1 MKRDQFSPAHRVP
14 SPARKGRIRKLLL
27 QHETVSIPKLA
38 TSFGVSEMTVRRD
51 LDELE
56 REGEA
61 RRTHG
66 GAVAAE
72 RMSFEFNFHQRRLSY
87 QRQKQAIAREA
98 ARLIQPDQRLI
109 IDNGT
114 TTLELALE
122 IKDRGGVTVITPSL
136 AVASALQ
143 FSEGIHTILLGGSLR
158 RGRPDLTGGLT
169 EFTLDLFAADL
180 VFQGADGIDRE
191 GWIYN
196 EDVQLA
202 RVDQKMRERGAKTFI
217 LCDSTKLGRTA
228 LIRGGH
234 LRNVAGLI
242 TDDGIALDLLASWRE
257 MDLNVIVVKVSG
269 RSSGETA

>member
-1 MKRDQFSPAHRVP
+1 MVDSVPNAKRKSAHV
-14 SPARKGRIRKLLL
+14 RKARIREMLL
-27 QHETVSIPKLA
+27 QHEGVSIPKLA
-38 TSFGVSEMTVRRD
+38 KVFGVSEMTVRRD

-56 REGEA
+56 RGGEA

-87 QRQKQAIAREA
+87 QRQKQAIAREG
-98 ARLIQPDQRLI
+98 ARLVQPGQRLI

-122 IKDRGGVTVITPSL
+122 IKDQSDLTVITPSL

-158 RGRPDLTGGLT
+158 QGRPDLTGGVT
-169 EFTLDLFAADL
+169 EFMLDLFAVDL
-180 VFQGADGIDRE
+180 VFQGADGIDRD
-191 GWIYN
+191 GGIYN

-202 RVDQKMRERGAKTFI
+202 RVDQKMRERGTKTII
-217 LCDSTKLGRTA
+217 LCDSTKMGKTA
-228 LIRGGH
+228 LIRAGH
-234 LRNVAGLI
+234 LREVAGLI
-242 TDDGIALDLLASWRE
+242 TDDGISQEILSAFRE
-257 MDLNVIVVKVSG
+257 MGINVTVAKVS
-269 RSSGETA
+269 A